1 MASIFSLFG
10 SIFIDN
16 EAANKSIDETTQK
29 ADKSGK
35 SMGASFKSIVG
46 GIGKAAAAVG
56 SGALAIGASLYGMAN
71 KTASAADAIDK
82 GSQKVGFSA
91 EAYQKWDYVL
101 GQNGDSIDSLTTY
114 VTKLTNNLDDA
125 ANGSETA
132 NEKFARL
139 GLSVDELKQMS
150 REDMFD
156 AVVKA
161 LANVEDESERAALA
175 NDLLGNKSAALA
187 AMLNS
192 GSEAIDGLK
201 DRAVELAQEG
211 NRL

>member
-82 GSQKVGFSA
+82 
-91 EAYQKWDYVL
+91 
-101 GQNGDSIDSLTTY
+101 
-114 VTKLTNNLDDA
+114 
-125 ANGSETA
+125 
-132 NEKFARL
+132 
-139 GLSVDELKQMS
+139 
-150 REDMFD
+150 
-156 AVVKA
+156 
-161 LANVEDESERAALA
+161 
-175 NDLLGNKSAALA
+175 
-187 AMLNS
+187 
-192 GSEAIDGLK
+192 
-201 DRAVELAQEG
+201 
-211 NRL
+211 